1 MDNSSFARLN
11 RMEKHHFL
19 DSHAGTLEADQIEA
33 VIEFGDSRFM
43 LHLFITREKLTV
55 TQAHYI
61 MRILV
66 EDAGYR
72 SEMAVQHKD
81 DRDRVLLHYYSSVLD
96 ANYAINVTKNQ
107 VAPIVRQFE
116 EIHAHGDDEDMRKH
130 VWSNPSM
137 PFSAIK
143 SALKKR
149 NPDVFHAYIPL
160 AALQEQMQIKDWAF
174 PVREQFRW
182 ALLEN
187 YLKHPDLKGEELD
200 KWYTFITDVFTKFA
214 MFDEETIGIE
224 RNPNLEEWMVDGLLS
239 LGVGAVDTALSSNRS
254 MPEARYRKLFNLA
267 LQGLGPHQSKDSVA
281 ISSSMLT
288 ELARSSFLTEAEYH
302 AVSEMNRMYLGTE
315 NYEDLHTGQGE
326 SFYTS
331 AILNERL
338 PLGARVHALETVQT
352 ALSSRY
358 LSHLFFV
365 TDAEVLR
372 AIAEKELDVRSLKGV
387 QSALTMAVKSASI
400 HTYYNSDVT
409 AWVLALQIHT
419 LTSIDAVKNMLQAH
433 AVRYEST
440 ELSDVILEHLNA
452 LDDFFFAR
460 KPLPHYASD
469 ICGLRV

>member
-302 AVSEMNRMYLGTE
+302 AVSEMNRMYLGNE

-326 SFYTS
+326 
-331 AILNERL
+331 
-338 PLGARVHALETVQT
+338 T

-365 TDAEVLR
+365 TDAEALR
-372 AIAEKELDVRSLKGV
+372 AIAEREPDVRSLKGV

-419 LTSIDAVKNMLQAH
+419 LTSIDAVQNMLQAH